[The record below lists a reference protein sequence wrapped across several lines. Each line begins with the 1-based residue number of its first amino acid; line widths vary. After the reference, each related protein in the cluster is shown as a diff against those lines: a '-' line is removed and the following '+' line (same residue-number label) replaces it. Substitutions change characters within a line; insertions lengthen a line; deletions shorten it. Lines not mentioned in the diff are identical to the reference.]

1 MSAATLLPK
10 RPLGSTGI
18 DVSCLGLGTVKIGR
32 NEGVKYPSDF
42 ALPDDRS
49 VQNILQQCAQRGMNL
64 IDTAPAYGNS
74 EQRLGQLLENRQRW
88 IICSKVG
95 EEFDK
100 GASHFDFSASHTRKS
115 IERSLKRL
123 RTDYLDIVLAHSDG
137 SDEAIIEHSDCLET
151 LQRARED
158 GLIRAYGMSTKTVA
172 GGLLT
177 VAHADIVMVT
187 LNPAA
192 TDDRVVIEAAHRQGK
207 GVLIKKALN
216 SGHVL
221 SADTDA
227 TQPPRDPV
235 QDSLD
240 FIFANAGVGAVII
253 GSITPAHLQHNID
266 CAIRATTLAQ

>member
-1 MSAATLLPK
+1 MNSATLLPK

-18 DVSCLGLGTVKIGR
+18 DVSCLGLGTVKFGR
-32 NEGVKYPSDF
+32 NEGVKYPRDF
-42 ALPDDRS
+42 ALPDDHS
-49 VQNILQQCAQRGMNL
+49 VQSILRQCAERGMNL

-74 EQRLGQLLENRQRW
+74 ENRLGLLLENRQQW

-95 EEFDK
+95 EEFDN
-100 GASHFDFSASHTRKS
+100 GESHYDFSAGHTRKS
-115 IERSLKRL
+115 LERSLKRL
-123 RTDYLDIVLAHSDG
+123 RTDYLDIVLVHSDG
-137 SDEAIIEHSDCLET
+137 SDEAIIHHSDCLET

-177 VAHADIVMVT
+177 VRHADLVMVT
-187 LNPAA
+187 LNRSA
-192 TDDRVVIEAAHRQGK
+192 TDDVVVIEAAHKQGK

-221 SADTDA
+221 TGHTEAS
-227 TQPPRDPV
+227 PPPQDPV

-240 FIFANAGVGAVII
+240 FIFANPGVDAVII
-253 GSITPAHLQHNID
+253 GSITAQHLQHNID
-266 CAIRATTLAQ
+266 CAIRAAT